1 MRLSPC
7 QFNYGVLRMSDIKKN
22 DKRVE
27 ERNLVKAEVV
37 FNTKNDIYMARSVDI
52 SESGIRIVTE
62 KPINIRFQV
71 KKDDELMLY
80 DSQLV
85 WARVKDDG
93 SMEYGLKY

>member
-1 MRLSPC
+1 
-7 QFNYGVLRMSDIKKN
+7 MSGIKKN
-22 DKRVE
+22 EKRLE
-27 ERNLVKAEVV
+27 ERSLVKAEVV
-37 FNTKNDIYMARSVDI
+37 FNTENDIYMARSVDI

-62 KPINIRFQV
+62 EPINIRFQV

>member
-1 MRLSPC
+1 
-7 QFNYGVLRMSDIKKN
+7 MSGIKKN
-22 DKRVE
+22 EKRLE
-27 ERNLVKAEVV
+27 ERSLVKAEVM
-37 FNTKNDIYMARSVDI
+37 FNTENDIYMTRSVDI

-62 KPINIRFQV
+62 EPINIRFQV
-71 KKDDELMLY
+71 EKDDELVLY

>member
-1 MRLSPC
+1 
-7 QFNYGVLRMSDIKKN
+7 MSDIKKN

-37 FNTKNDIYMARSVDI
+37 FRTENDIYTARSVDI

-71 KKDDELMLY
+71 EKDDELVLY

>member
-1 MRLSPC
+1 MP
-7 QFNYGVLRMSDIKKN
+7 GIKKN
-22 DKRVE
+22 EKRLE
-27 ERNLVKAEVV
+27 ERSLVKAEVA
-37 FNTKNDIYMARSVDI
+37 FNTENDIYMARSVDI

-62 KPINIRFQV
+62 NPINIRFQV

>member
-1 MRLSPC
+1 
-7 QFNYGVLRMSDIKKN
+7 MSDKKN
-22 DKRVE
+22 EKRVE
-27 ERNLVKAEVV
+27 KRSLVKAEVA
-37 FNTKNDIYMARSVDI
+37 FKTENDIYMARSVEI

-71 KKDDELMLY
+71 EKDDELVLY

-93 SMEYGLKY
+93 SMEYGLKHSAK

>member
-1 MRLSPC
+1 
-7 QFNYGVLRMSDIKKN
+7 MSDIEKN
-22 DKRVE
+22 EMRLE
-27 ERNLVKAEVV
+27 ERHLVEAEVM
-37 FNTKNDIYMARSVDI
+37 FNTENDTYMARSIDI

-62 KPINIRFQV
+62 KPINIRFQINKNDKLV
-71 KKDDELMLY
+71 LY

>member
-1 MRLSPC
+1 ME
-7 QFNYGVLRMSDIKKN
+7 
-22 DKRVE
+22 KRS
-27 ERNLVKAEVV
+27 LVNAEVA
-37 FNTKNDIYMARSVDI
+37 FNTENDIYMARSVDI

-71 KKDDELMLY
+71 EKDDELVLY

-93 SMEYGLKY
+93 SMEYGLKH

>member
-1 MRLSPC
+1 
-7 QFNYGVLRMSDIKKN
+7 MSDIKKN
-22 DKRVE
+22 EKRVE
-27 ERNLVKAEVV
+27 KRSLVKAEVA
-37 FNTKNDIYMARSVDI
+37 FNTENDIYMARSVDI

-71 KKDDELMLY
+71 EKDDELVLY

-93 SMEYGLKY
+93 SMEYGLKH